1 MQLSMSVFRTSC
13 VCANTGRLCAS
24 HHRESLPSAHLLM
37 WQTTCSE
44 VSRAACH
51 HTTNWSQTWPHYFY
65 CKRHGLCCSSASCV
79 THVLI
84 LQALV
89 SMHAAGR
96 GMCDV
101 KPENIMVRLAEDGL
115 TFLRVTLIDLG
126 GSAFYSGESTYHA
139 CCSRSR

>member
-1 MQLSMSVFRTSC
+1 
-13 VCANTGRLCAS
+13 
-24 HHRESLPSAHLLM
+24 
-37 WQTTCSE
+37 
-44 VSRAACH
+44 
-51 HTTNWSQTWPHYFY
+51 
-65 CKRHGLCCSSASCV
+65 V